1 MNSRPCIMSDID
13 ISVEPLTPSQSG
25 SVTFDIWFRIAQML
39 NHVIGLY
46 RPTNPE
52 SITGWDFEYVGFE
65 QIVDEFKGWHL
76 SSSTLATLNIFFL
89 ATATLAHRLKSIKT
103 LPTPT
108 PARLRQQLS
117 AIQIVRF
124 MKDPARLQTLHPIP
138 IAIYA
143 TSLALSVSYQQLRYS
158 RLPSDQEDA
167 RQDFNDACSILQ
179 TLRVNWPAAD
189 AMASLAQKISIEL
202 DKIPSLDLLRI
213 DRSHVSDRVARS
225 GRQGIR
231 TRRDSMVENENE
243 NEAIL
248 TGGEPSKDRQE
259 SLMNVFDNLE
269 TFNLFGGMDDISWM
283 YLDGENPVNFENLLF
298 RDFNAQEP

>member
-1 MNSRPCIMSDID
+1 MS
-13 ISVEPLTPSQSG
+13 L
-25 SVTFDIWFRIAQML
+25 
-39 NHVIGLY
+39 
-46 RPTNPE
+46 
-52 SITGWDFEYVGFE
+52 
-65 QIVDEFKGWHL
+65 
-76 SSSTLATLNIFFL
+76 LATLNIFFL

-179 TLRVNWPAAD
+179 NLRVNWPAAD
-189 AMASLAQKISIEL
+189 AMASLAQKISVEL

-225 GRQGIR
+225 DRQGIR
-231 TRRDSMVENENE
+231 TRRGSIVENENE
-243 NEAIL
+243 NEAIM
-248 TGGEPSKDRQE
+248 TGCEPSKDRQE

-269 TFNLFGGMDDISWM
+269 TLNLFGGMDDISWM

-298 RDFNAQEP
+298 PDFNAQEL